1 MLTKRFLRQGRADG
15 KAERRVH
22 HRDLLA
28 ASANC
33 NAFGASGV
41 QAVCQRRHLQQPDC
55 VPLRPKRGFAN
66 GVMCES
72 RPGAVL
78 PLRSGADGALGLD
91 RLGSAPRTPLT
102 SRAECMPKMSSD
114 AARNLGG
121 QIAAGTRQALRR
133 ICCAPASF
141 PQLTAFDS
149 CSTMKA
155 MFNGAVRSVRAE

>member
-1 MLTKRFLRQGRADG
+1 MCII
-15 KAERRVH
+15 VI
-22 HRDLLA
+22 
-28 ASANC
+28 C
-33 NAFGASGV
+33 W
-41 QAVCQRRHLQQPDC
+41 P
-55 VPLRPKRGFAN
+55 PLRTATPSEPVACKPFANGDIFNSPTAFRFARSGGFAN

-102 SRAECMPKMSSD
+102 SRAECIPNMSSD